1 MLAAL
6 LSLASKSRL
15 SMARRRFF
23 AAGLVSTSRKT
34 IQSGLK
40 KRGLSN
46 RALIVGIV
54 LFALAV
60 TLAPPI
66 QHYFTQKA
74 QINSLRTQLSDNQA
88 MLDKAADELA
98 QWNDPEYVAS
108 QARARLHFV
117 FPGERQ
123 YIVVGDDALENLNE
137 QTKVSEQLPV
147 GLPWYSRLISSI
159 TSTNVNQ

>member
-1 MLAAL
+1 MV
-6 LSLASKSRL
+6 
-15 SMARRRFF
+15 RRKFF
-23 AAGLVSTSRKT
+23 AANLISSTRKS
-34 IQSGLK
+34 IKSGLN

-46 RALIVGIV
+46 RALIVGII

-66 QHYFTQKA
+66 QHYFTQRA
-74 QINSLRTQLSDNQA
+74 QINSLRTQLSDNQK
-88 MLDKAADELA
+88 MLTDAAAELA
-98 QWNDPEYVAS
+98 KWNDPEYVAS

-123 YIVVGDDALENLNE
+123 YIIIGNGEVTEGE
-137 QTKVSEQLPV
+137 QETKVSEQLPI

-159 TSTNVNQ
+159 TSTNVNS

>member
-1 MLAAL
+1 MPG
-6 LSLASKSRL
+6 
-15 SMARRRFF
+15 RRFI
-23 AAGLVSTSRKT
+23 AAGFISSSRKL
-34 IQSGLK
+34 IKSNLK

-46 RALIVGIV
+46 RALVAGIV

-60 TLAPPI
+60 TLAPPL

-74 QINSLRTQLSDNQA
+74 QINSLQNQLADNQA
-88 MLDKAADELA
+88 MLEKAAKELEL
-98 QWNDPEYVAS
+98 WNDPEFVAS

-123 YIVVGDDALENLNE
+123 YIVVGNEKITQQDLEP
-137 QTKVSEQLPV
+137 KVSELLPV
-147 GLPWYSRLISSI
+147 GVPWYSRLISSI

>member
-1 MLAAL
+1 
-6 LSLASKSRL
+6 
-15 SMARRRFF
+15 
-23 AAGLVSTSRKT
+23 
-34 IQSGLK
+34 
-40 KRGLSN
+40 LSN
-46 RALIVGIV
+46 RALVVGIT

-74 QINSLRTQLSDNQA
+74 QINSLRTQLADNKA
-88 MLDKAADELA
+88 MLEKAAAELSN
-98 QWNDPEYVAS
+98 WNDEEYVAS

-123 YIVVGDDALENLNE
+123 YIVVGDEAITDTEE

-159 TSTNVNQ
+159 TSTNVNR

>member
-1 MLAAL
+1 MV
-6 LSLASKSRL
+6 
-15 SMARRRFF
+15 RRKFF
-23 AAGLVSTSRKT
+23 AANLISSTRKS
-34 IQSGLK
+34 IKSGLNR
-40 KRGLSN
+40 RGLSN
-46 RALIVGIV
+46 RALIVGII

-66 QHYFTQKA
+66 QHYFTQRA
-74 QINSLRTQLSDNQA
+74 QINSLRTQISDNQK
-88 MLDKAADELA
+88 MLDDAAAELA
-98 QWNDPEYVAS
+98 KWNDPEYVAS

-123 YIVVGDDALENLNE
+123 YIVVGDETLENLNE

>member
-1 MLAAL
+1 
-6 LSLASKSRL
+6 
-15 SMARRRFF
+15 MARRRFF
-23 AAGLVSTSRKT
+23 AAGLVSSSKKSV
-34 IQSGLK
+34 QAGLK

-54 LFALAV
+54 LFVVAI

-66 QHYFTQKA
+66 QHYFTQRA
-74 QINSLRTQLSDNQA
+74 QINSLRTQISDNQA
-88 MLDKAADELA
+88 MLEKAAAELA
-98 QWNDPEYVAS
+98 QWDDPEYVAS

-123 YIVVGDDALENLNE
+123 YIVVGDDEITADDQ
-137 QTKVSEQLPV
+137 QTKISGQLPV

-159 TSTNVNQ
+159 TSTNVKN

>member
-1 MLAAL
+1 
-6 LSLASKSRL
+6 
-15 SMARRRFF
+15 MARRRFF
-23 AAGLVSTSRKT
+23 AATLVSSTKKS
-34 IQSGLK
+34 IQTGLK

-54 LFALAV
+54 LFVVAI

-66 QHYFTQKA
+66 QHYFTQRA
-74 QINSLRTQLSDNQA
+74 QINSLKTQISDNQA
-88 MLDKAADELA
+88 MLDKAAAELA
-98 QWNDPEYVAS
+98 QWDDPEYVAS

-123 YIVVGDDALENLNE
+123 YIVVGDDEITGDGQ
-137 QTKVSEQLPV
+137 QTKISGQLPI

-159 TSTNVNQ
+159 TSTNVNN

>member
-1 MLAAL
+1 
-6 LSLASKSRL
+6 
-15 SMARRRFF
+15 MAKRKFF
-23 AAGLVSTSRKT
+23 AAGLISNSRKS
-34 IQSGLK
+34 IELGLK

-54 LFALAV
+54 LFVVAI

-66 QHYFTQKA
+66 QNYFTQRA
-74 QINSLRTQLSDNQA
+74 QINALKTQISDNQA

-98 QWNDPEYVAS
+98 QWDDPEFVTS

-123 YIVVGDDALENLNE
+123 YIVVGNEEIENNDQ
-137 QTKVSEQLPV
+137 QTKVSGQLPV
-147 GLPWYSRLISSI
+147 GIPWYSRLISSI
-159 TSTNVNQ
+159 TSTNVSN

>member
-1 MLAAL
+1 
-6 LSLASKSRL
+6 
-15 SMARRRFF
+15 MARRRFF
-23 AAGLVSTSRKT
+23 AAGLVSSSNKS

-54 LFALAV
+54 LFVVAI

-66 QHYFTQKA
+66 QHYFTQRA
-74 QINSLRTQLSDNQA
+74 QINSLKTQISDNQA
-88 MLDKAADELA
+88 MLDKAAAELA
-98 QWNDPEYVAS
+98 QWDDPEYVAS

-123 YIVVGDDALENLNE
+123 YIVVGDDEITGDGQ
-137 QTKVSEQLPV
+137 QTKVSGQLPV

-159 TSTNVNQ
+159 TSTNVNN

>member
-1 MLAAL
+1 MV
-6 LSLASKSRL
+6 
-15 SMARRRFF
+15 RRRFF
-23 AAGLVSTSRKT
+23 AAGLVSSSKKS

-54 LFALAV
+54 LFVVAI

-66 QHYFTQKA
+66 QHYFTQRA
-74 QINSLRTQLSDNQA
+74 QINSLKTQISDNQA
-88 MLDKAADELA
+88 MLDKAAAELA
-98 QWNDPEYVAS
+98 QWDDPEYVAS

-123 YIVVGDDALENLNE
+123 YIVVGDDEITGDGQ
-137 QTKVSEQLPV
+137 QTKISGQLPI

-159 TSTNVNQ
+159 TSTNVNN

>member
-1 MLAAL
+1 LA
-6 LSLASKSRL
+6 KRK
-15 SMARRRFF
+15 FF
-23 AAGLVSTSRKT
+23 AAGLISNSRKS
-34 IQSGLK
+34 IELGLK

-54 LFALAV
+54 LFVVAI

-66 QHYFTQKA
+66 QNYFTQRA
-74 QINSLRTQLSDNQA
+74 QINALKTQISDNQA

-98 QWNDPEYVAS
+98 QWDDPEFVAS

-123 YIVVGDDALENLNE
+123 YIVVGNEEIENNDQ
-137 QTKVSEQLPV
+137 QTKVSGQLPV
-147 GLPWYSRLISSI
+147 GIPWYSRLISSI
-159 TSTNVNQ
+159 TSTNVSN

>member
-1 MLAAL
+1 
-6 LSLASKSRL
+6 
-15 SMARRRFF
+15 MAKRKFF
-23 AAGLVSTSRKT
+23 AAGLISSSRKS
-34 IQSGLK
+34 IELGLK

-54 LFALAV
+54 LFVVAI

-66 QHYFTQKA
+66 QNYFTQRA
-74 QINSLRTQLSDNQA
+74 QINALKTQISDNQA

-98 QWNDPEYVAS
+98 QWDDPEFVAS

-123 YIVVGDDALENLNE
+123 YIVVGNEEIENSE
-137 QTKVSEQLPV
+137 QQTKVSGQLPV
-147 GLPWYSRLISSI
+147 GIPWYSRLISSI
-159 TSTNVNQ
+159 TSTNLSN

>member
-1 MLAAL
+1 
-6 LSLASKSRL
+6 
-15 SMARRRFF
+15 MARRRFF
-23 AAGLVSTSRKT
+23 AAGLVSSSKKS

-54 LFALAV
+54 LFVVAI

-66 QHYFTQKA
+66 QHYFTQRA
-74 QINSLRTQLSDNQA
+74 QINSLKTQIADNKE
-88 MLDKAADELA
+88 MLDKAAAELA
-98 QWNDPEYVAS
+98 QWDDPDYVAS

-123 YIVVGDDALENLNE
+123 YIVVGDDEISADGN
-137 QTKVSEQLPV
+137 QTKISGQLPV

-159 TSTNVNQ
+159 TSTNVNN

>member
-1 MLAAL
+1 
-6 LSLASKSRL
+6 
-15 SMARRRFF
+15 MARRRFF
-23 AAGLVSTSRKT
+23 AAGLVSSSNKS

-54 LFALAV
+54 LFVVAI

-66 QHYFTQKA
+66 QHYFTQRA
-74 QINSLRTQLSDNQA
+74 QINSLKTQISDNQA
-88 MLDKAADELA
+88 MLDKAAAELA
-98 QWNDPEYVAS
+98 QWDDPEYVAS

-123 YIVVGDDALENLNE
+123 YIVVGDDEITGDGQ
-137 QTKVSEQLPV
+137 QTKVSGQLPI

-159 TSTNVNQ
+159 TSTNVNN

>member
-1 MLAAL
+1 
-6 LSLASKSRL
+6 
-15 SMARRRFF
+15 MARRRFF
-23 AAGLVSTSRKT
+23 AAGLVSSSKKG

-54 LFALAV
+54 LFVVAI

-66 QHYFTQKA
+66 QHYFTQRA
-74 QINSLRTQLSDNQA
+74 QINSLKTQISDNQV
-88 MLDKAADELA
+88 MLDKAAAELA
-98 QWNDPEYVAS
+98 QWDDPEYVAS

-123 YIVVGDDALENLNE
+123 YIVVGDDEITGDGQ
-137 QTKVSEQLPV
+137 QTKISGQLPV

-159 TSTNVNQ
+159 TSTNVNN

>member
-1 MLAAL
+1 
-6 LSLASKSRL
+6 
-15 SMARRRFF
+15 MARRRFF
-23 AAGLVSTSRKT
+23 AAGLVSSSKKS

-54 LFALAV
+54 LFVVAI

-66 QHYFTQKA
+66 QHYFTQRA
-74 QINSLRTQLSDNQA
+74 QINSLKTQISDNQA
-88 MLDKAADELA
+88 MLDKAAAELA
-98 QWNDPEYVAS
+98 QWDDPEYVAS

-123 YIVVGDDALENLNE
+123 YIVVGDDEITKDGQ
-137 QTKVSEQLPV
+137 QTKISGQLPV

-159 TSTNVNQ
+159 TSTNVNN